1 MFLSPLHRLLRWVR
15 RFRHRCGYG
24 IHSPFAFGFVTGVVY
39 ERGEYYAYEDLRQY
53 YREHR
58 ADSSLRLKDLLLLF
72 RVANYQRPHRCW
84 IAQGRGCEAVKH
96 FMQHGSKHSHYELS
110 PHPTTKADLLFMLT
124 GWETQISAL
133 MEALAPGG
141 LLIVGRT
148 EGVSAEAWQAILAHP
163 KAQVCFD
170 LGDFGLAFFRP
181 ELQRQSYVVCYY

>member
-1 MFLSPLHRLLRWVR
+1 MR

-39 ERGEYYAYEDLRQY
+39 ERGEYYAYEALRQY

-58 ADSSLRLKDLLLLF
+58 ADCSLRLKDLLLLF
-72 RVANYQRPHRCW
+72 RVANFQRPHRCW
-84 IAQGRGCEAVKH
+84 IAQGSGSEAVKH
-96 FMQHGSKHSHYELS
+96 FLQQGSKLS
-110 PHPTTKADLLFMLT
+110 RYSMSAHPTEAELLLMLK
-124 GWETQISAL
+124 GWEEQTSSL

-148 EGVSAEAWQAILAHP
+148 EGASAEAWRTIQAHP

-181 ELQRQSYVVCYY
+181 ELQRQSYVVCYF